1 MLSYDFMQ
9 IAFVAALLLGIALPL
24 IGSGAIY
31 KGIANSGD
39 ALAHSALAG
48 VAIGLAAGLNTTAIS
63 IITTVV
69 GLLIVELL
77 RNYFSKYVEIGLV
90 VVLSAAIGLVGILSN
105 KAGVA
110 NLNSYLFGSIILIDK
125 TQLIITAILTVLIVV
140 FVIVFGPQLFCVWY
154 SKDEAKVHGIKAGIL
169 NAVHS
174 ILLGLTVAIGE
185 KIVGSLVIASMI
197 ILPCAMSLTFKKGY
211 WFTLVSGV
219 IISVASMLIGLT
231 ISYYADWAPG
241 ATIVLLTITILVLVL
256 LTKGFIKLVGF
267 IKNKERANRQQKTK
281 NK

>member
-48 VAIGLAAGLNTTAIS
+48 VAIGLAAGLNTTVVS
-63 IITTVV
+63 IITTIV

-110 NLNSYLFGSIILIDK
+110 NLNSYLFGSIILIDQ
-125 TQLIITAILTVLIVV
+125 TQLIITAVLTV
-140 FVIVFGPQLFCVWY
+140 VIVLFVVLYGPQLFCVWY
-154 SKDEAKVHGIKAGIL
+154 SKDEAKVHGIKVGLL
-169 NAVHS
+169 NAIHS

-197 ILPCAMSLTFKKGY
+197 ILPCAISLTFKKGY

-219 IISVASMLIGLT
+219 VISVASMLIGLT

-241 ATIVLLTITILVLVL
+241 ATIVLLTIAVLAIVL
-256 LTKGFIKLVGF
+256 IVKGFIKLANLLKAKRNG
-267 IKNKERANRQQKTK
+267 NRQSKQ
-281 NK
+281 

>member
-39 ALAHSALAG
+39 ALAHSALSG
-48 VAIGLAAGLNTTAIS
+48 VAIGLAAGLNTTLIS
-63 IITTVV
+63 IIVTIAA
-69 GLLIVELL
+69 LLIVEFL

-90 VVLSAAIGLVGILSN
+90 VVLSAAIGLIGILSN
-105 KAGVA
+105 KAGVS

-125 TQLIITAILTVLIVV
+125 TQLIITGVLTVLIIIFTVL
-140 FVIVFGPQLFCVWY
+140 FGPQLFALWY
-154 SKDEAKVHGIKAGIL
+154 SKDEAKVSGIKTSVL
-169 NAVHS
+169 NFSHS
-174 ILLGLTVAIGE
+174 LLLALTVAIGE

-197 ILPCAMSLTFKKGY
+197 ILPCATAMTFKKGY
-211 WFTLVSGV
+211 KFTLALGV
-219 IISVASMLIGLT
+219 AISIATMLIGLT

-241 ATIVLLTITILVLVL
+241 ATIVLLSVAILTLVLIV
-256 LTKGFIKLVGF
+256 KGMITLMKIFQIKRL
-267 IKNKERANRQQKTK
+267 KKRQ
-281 NK
+281 

>member
-48 VAIGLAAGLNTTAIS
+48 VAIGLVAGLNTTVVS
-63 IITTVV
+63 IITTIV

-90 VVLSAAIGLVGILSN
+90 VVLSAAIGLVGVLSN

-110 NLNSYLFGSIILIDK
+110 NLNSYLFGSIILIDQ
-125 TQLIITAILTVLIVV
+125 TQLIITAILTV
-140 FVIVFGPQLFCVWY
+140 VIVLFVVLFGPQLFCVWY
-154 SKDEAKVHGIKAGIL
+154 SKDEAKVHGIKAGLL

-197 ILPCAMSLTFKKGY
+197 ILPCAISLTFKKGY
-211 WFTLVSGV
+211 WFTLASGV
-219 IISVASMLIGLT
+219 VISVASMLVGLT

-241 ATIVLLTITILVLVL
+241 ATIVLLTISVLAIVL
-256 LTKGFIKLVGF
+256 IVKGFMKLANLLKAKRNG
-267 IKNKERANRQQKTK
+267 NRQSKQ
-281 NK
+281 